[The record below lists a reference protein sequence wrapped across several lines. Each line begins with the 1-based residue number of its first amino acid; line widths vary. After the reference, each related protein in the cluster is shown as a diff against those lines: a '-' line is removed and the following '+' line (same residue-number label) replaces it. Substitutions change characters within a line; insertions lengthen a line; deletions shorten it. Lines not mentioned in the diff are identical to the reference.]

1 MKRRRMLA
9 PTVLAVVADYGE
21 LIAALRARRDLLRLN
36 HETIDAV
43 SGLQAGYTS
52 KLMADPPMKSLGLV
66 SLGPMLGALGLRLL
80 VVHDG
85 KALKRVQNR
94 LIPRKYRKV
103 RAPAGMTLI
112 TADNAREMA
121 KRRNEKL
128 SPKRRSELARKAAT
142 MRWRTPRLVE
152 ITDKVKS
159 TASRA

>member
-1 MKRRRMLA
+1 MRPRRRMIA

-66 SLGPMLGALGLRLL
+66 SLGPMLGALGLAIL
-80 VVHDG
+80 VVHDN
-85 KALKRVQNR
+85 KALKRVKNR
-94 LIPRKYRKV
+94 LVPRKYRKK
-103 RAPAGMTLI
+103 RAPAGIRLFTSE
-112 TADNAREMA
+112 NAREMA
-121 KRRNEKL
+121 KRRAEKL
-128 SPKRRSELARKAAT
+128 SPRRLSQIGRKAAR

-152 ITDKVKS
+152 ITGGP
-159 TASRA
+159 A